1 MGPPRPPPKK
11 PPGGGWGW
19 TGAGADRESADEGA
33 PDEPAG
39 VPPEVDPEVDVV
51 PDPEALACPGKL
63 LTARTAKSPTSPAE
77 VTATVTVQ
85 RRSRRR
91 PRSRTAL
98 GAGGRARVMRSKLA
112 TDPAEKH

>member
-19 TGAGADRESADEGA
+19 TGAGADWESSDEDASDELAGA
-33 PDEPAG
+33 A
-39 VPPEVDPEVDVV
+39 PEVDVA

-91 PRSRTAL
+91 PRSRSVL